1 MAFRRAALLDDLW
14 EGDMAGVVVDGRKLL
29 LVRLDGAVHAYDNR
43 CLHLGV
49 ALSEGQLADGVLT
62 CRAHHYQYDA
72 RTGCGINPRA
82 MQLRSYPIEIRD
94 DTVFV
99 DLEAP

>member
-1 MAFRRAALLDDLW
+1 MAFRPAVKLDELW

-29 LVRLDGAVHAYDNR
+29 LVRLDGAVHAYENR
-43 CLHLGV
+43 CAHLGV
-49 ALSEGQLADGVLT
+49 ALSEGQLAGATLT

-72 RTGCGINPRA
+72 RTGCGINPRSV
-82 MQLRSYPIEIRD
+82 MLRRYPIEIRD